1 MTIPVE
7 KWPQL
12 SVLSTLSFGT
22 VLDAVKFSD
31 YEEESDQDT
40 HSKVVESEEC
50 FCVL

>member
-1 MTIPVE
+1 MTTPLE

-31 YEEESDQDT
+31 SEEVSDQDT
-40 HSKVVESEEC
+40 DSKIVESEES